1 MQTQVGWRADST
13 SGKARLGSC
22 PWWHKAAGPGPPWAR
37 SAAGEPAGDS
47 PQGNGSP
54 RAAGKKSERAAGQ
67 GKARGAVL
75 STPRS
80 FSSGTRVT
88 SALLPSRVGQSG
100 FSRETW
106 PAGHV
111 HILREKFV
119 LRDWLVQLW
128 GVASPTFVGQAGRLE
143 IRVRADVSVL
153 DPKAGSSGGVSAWRF
168 GGGIPSSLRNLSG
181 RS

>member
-22 PWWHKAAGPGPPWAR
+22 PWRHKAAGPGPPWAR

-67 GKARGAVL
+67 GKVRGAVL

-106 PAGHV
+106 PAGACAYTE
-111 HILREKFV
+111 REIYSKE
-119 LRDWLVQLW
+119 LAR
-128 GVASPTFVGQAGRLE
+128 AAVGRGKSNVCRAGRQAG
-143 IRVRADVSVL
+143 D
-153 DPKAGSSGGVSAWRF
+153 SGES
-168 GGGIPSSLRNLSG
+168 
-181 RS
+181 